1 MLVMFMLA
9 LETEIDFQILTTLEA
24 KGFLG
29 LRQPFL
35 WPGFVVLA
43 ILRRRKQFA
52 WDFPVLK
59 MSMKLKK
66 LKTLKK
72 LKMLK
77 KLQMFRLNS
86 WIRGNVVESEIQLTV
101 M

>member
-1 MLVMFMLA
+1 LAYNCKNSKVIHFGINKSQCALFLSPLNCQEKQLNKMLVMFMLA

-52 WDFPVLK
+52 
-59 MSMKLKK
+59 
-66 LKTLKK
+66 
-72 LKMLK
+72 
-77 KLQMFRLNS
+77 
-86 WIRGNVVESEIQLTV
+86 
-101 M
+101 

>member
-52 WDFPVLK
+52 
-59 MSMKLKK
+59 
-66 LKTLKK
+66 
-72 LKMLK
+72 
-77 KLQMFRLNS
+77 
-86 WIRGNVVESEIQLTV
+86 
-101 M
+101 

>member
-35 WPGFVVLA
+35 WPGFEVLA

-59 MSMKLKK
+59 MSTKLKK
-66 LKTLKK
+66 LK
-72 LKMLK
+72 
-77 KLQMFRLNS
+77 MFRLNS

>member
-66 LKTLKK
+66 LK
-72 LKMLK
+72 
-77 KLQMFRLNS
+77 MFRLNS

>member
-1 MLVMFMLA
+1 M
-9 LETEIDFQILTTLEA
+9 
-24 KGFLG
+24 
-29 LRQPFL
+29 
-35 WPGFVVLA
+35 
-43 ILRRRKQFA
+43 
-52 WDFPVLK
+52 LK

>member
-1 MLVMFMLA
+1 MFMLA

-35 WPGFVVLA
+35 WPGFEVLA

-52 WDFPVLK
+52 
-59 MSMKLKK
+59 
-66 LKTLKK
+66 
-72 LKMLK
+72 
-77 KLQMFRLNS
+77 
-86 WIRGNVVESEIQLTV
+86 
-101 M
+101 